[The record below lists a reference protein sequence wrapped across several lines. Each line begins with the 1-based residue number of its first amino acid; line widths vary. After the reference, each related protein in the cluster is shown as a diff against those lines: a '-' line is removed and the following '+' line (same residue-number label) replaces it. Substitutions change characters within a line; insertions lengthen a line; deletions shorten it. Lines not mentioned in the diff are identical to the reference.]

1 VSRVDGR
8 GAPASNYGW
17 DTYEGTER
25 YTDGRDD
32 PPRLVQPVAEY
43 DHSDGSCSV
52 TGGVVVR
59 DRAVPA
65 LVGRY
70 LFSDFC
76 SGFLRAI
83 DVTDPDAEAEDLT
96 RRRAARSAR
105 VVVRRR
111 RPGRVLVVDHD
122 GGIRRLAAAEG

>member
-1 VSRVDGR
+1 
-8 GAPASNYGW
+8 
-17 DTYEGTER
+17 
-25 YTDGRDD
+25 
-32 PPRLVQPVAEY
+32 VAEY

-96 RRRAARSAR
+96 EEAGGPLGS
-105 VVVRRR
+105 VSSFGVDGQ
-111 RPGRVLVVDHD
+111 GRVLVVDHD
-122 GGIRRLAAAEG
+122 GGIRRLAAVAG